1 VIRTVAVLGGGP
13 AGAFA
18 SEQLARGGVKTRLFD
33 EKLAWEKPCG
43 GGLSY
48 KAYRDYPFLANGET
62 AKRLIPETTL
72 STRAA
77 GEMRMKLRH
86 PLIIYS
92 RVELNGMLL
101 ARAEQAGVA
110 IEKTRVMGL
119 DPTTAGWRVR
129 TRAGAVEVD
138 YCIVATGARN
148 PLRDFGTHYTAE
160 DTMSTLGYYVQ
171 GTQARIDIQF
181 LTNLEGY
188 IWVFPRCDHLS
199 VGICGKGAPAKVL
212 RDRLELFLRERG
224 IPFAGERFYSHVLP
238 SLAKAS
244 WESNRLAGDRWMA
257 IGDAAG
263 LVDPVTGE
271 GLYYAIRSG
280 DLASRVILDEAI
292 GTTDKPIAYR
302 SALANEFT
310 DDLRCAS
317 RIARRLYLGSFAL
330 GSMPDR
336 LIQLSRRSALLRD
349 VVQDLFAGVQP
360 YSTLKSR
367 LKSRFTGTMT
377 EVLASFVQR
386 RVEI

>member
-18 SEQLARGGVKTRLFD
+18 AEQLARGGVKTLLFD

-48 KAYRDYPFLANGET
+48 KAYRDYPFLATSAT

-72 STRAA
+72 STRSA
-77 GEMRMKLRH
+77 GEVRMRLRH

-92 RVELNGMLL
+92 RIELNGMLL
-101 ARAEQAGVA
+101 QRAEQAGVA

-119 DPTTAGWRVR
+119 EPTAAGWRVR
-129 TRAGAVEVD
+129 TRSGPVEVD

-160 DTMSTLGYYVQ
+160 DTMSTLGYYVS
-171 GTQARIDIQF
+171 GSQAHIDIQF
-181 LTNLEGY
+181 LANLEGY

-212 RDRLELFLRERG
+212 RDRLELFLRDRG
-224 IPFAGERFYSHVLP
+224 IPFTGERFYSHVLP
-238 SLAKAS
+238 SLTQSS
-244 WESNRLAGDRWMA
+244 WAANRVAGDRWMA
-257 IGDAAG
+257 VGDAAG

-280 DLASRVILDEAI
+280 DLASRVLLDDRT
-292 GTTDKPIAYR
+292 GVTDKAESYR
-302 SALANEFT
+302 SSLASEFT

-317 RIARRLYLGSFAL
+317 RMARRLYLGNFAL

-336 LIQLSRRSALLRD
+336 LIQMSRRSALLRD
-349 VVQDLFAGVQP
+349 VVQDLFAGIQP
-360 YSTLKSR
+360 YTTLKSTLKN
-367 LKSRFTGTMT
+367 RFTGTMT

>member
-18 SEQLARGGVKTRLFD
+18 AEQLARGGVKTRLFD

-238 SLAKAS
+238 SLAQAS
-244 WESNRLAGDRWMA
+244 WESNRRAGDRWMA

-336 LIQLSRRSALLRD
+336 LIQMSRRSALLRD

>member
-77 GEMRMKLRH
+77 GEVRMKLRH

-119 DPTTAGWRVR
+119 EPTPTGWRVR

-148 PLRDFGTHYTAE
+148 PLRDFGTRYTAE
-160 DTMSTLGYYVQ
+160 DTMSTLGYYVPGSQ
-171 GTQARIDIQF
+171 GHIDIQF

-199 VGICGKGAPAKVL
+199 VGICGKGARAKVL

-238 SLAKAS
+238 SLTQSS
-244 WESNRLAGDRWMA
+244 WAANRVAGDRWMA
-257 IGDAAG
+257 VGDAAG

-280 DLASRVILDEAI
+280 DLASRALLNETVALEEKS
-292 GTTDKPIAYR
+292 TSYR
-302 SALANEFT
+302 SALASEFT
-310 DDLRCAS
+310 DDLNCA
-317 RIARRLYLGSFAL
+317 ARMAQRLYLGNFAL

-336 LIQLSRRSALLRD
+336 LIQMSRRSALLRD
-349 VVQDLFAGVQP
+349 VVQDLFAGIQP
-360 YSTLKSR
+360 YATLKSR
-367 LKSRFTGTMT
+367 LKSRFTGTMS
-377 EVLASFVQR
+377 EVLASLVQR
-386 RVEI
+386 SVEI

>member
-18 SEQLARGGVKTRLFD
+18 AEQLARGGVKTLLFD

-43 GGLSY
+43 GGLTF

-77 GEMRMKLRH
+77 GEVRMKLRH

-101 ARAEQAGVA
+101 QRAEQAGVA

-119 DPTTAGWRVR
+119 EPTAAGWRVR
-129 TRAGAVEVD
+129 TRAGSVEVD
-138 YCIVATGARN
+138 YCVLATGARN

-160 DTMSTLGYYVQ
+160 DTMSTLGYYVP
-171 GTQARIDIQF
+171 GSQAHIDIQF

-238 SLAKAS
+238 SLTQSS
-244 WESNRLAGDRWMA
+244 WTANRIAGDRWMA
-257 IGDAAG
+257 VGDAAG

-292 GTTDKPIAYR
+292 GTADKPAEYR

-317 RIARRLYLGSFAL
+317 RMARRLYIGNFAL

-336 LIQLSRRSALLRD
+336 LIQMSRRSALLRD

-360 YSTLKSR
+360 YATLKSR
-367 LKSRFTGTMT
+367 LKSRFAGTMT

>member
-18 SEQLARGGVKTRLFD
+18 AEQLARGGVKTLLFD

-43 GGLSY
+43 GGLTF
-48 KAYRDYPFLANGET
+48 KAYRDYPFLANGGT

-77 GEMRMKLRH
+77 GEVRMKLRH

-110 IEKTRVMGL
+110 IEKTRVMVL
-119 DPTTAGWRVR
+119 DPTAAGWRVR
-129 TRAGAVEVD
+129 TRTGAVDVD
-138 YCIVATGARN
+138 YCIIATGARN
-148 PLRDFGTHYTAE
+148 PLRDFGTRYTAE
-160 DTMSTLGYYVQ
+160 DTMSTLGYYVP
-171 GTQARIDIQF
+171 GSQAHIDIQF

-199 VGICGKGAPAKVL
+199 VGICGKGAPANVL
-212 RDRLELFLRERG
+212 RDRLELFLRDRG

-238 SLAKAS
+238 SLAQAS
-244 WESNRLAGDRWMA
+244 WESNRVAGERWMA
-257 IGDAAG
+257 VGDAAG

-280 DLASRVILDEAI
+280 DLASRVLLNETLSPEEKARS
-292 GTTDKPIAYR
+292 YR

-310 DDLRCAS
+310 DDLRCAA
-317 RIARRLYLGSFAL
+317 RMARRLYLGNFAL

-336 LIQLSRRSALLRD
+336 LIQMSRRSALLRD

-360 YSTLKSR
+360 YATLKSR
-367 LKSRFTGTMT
+367 LKSRFTGTMS
-377 EVLASFVQR
+377 EVLASFAQR
-386 RVEI
+386 QVEI